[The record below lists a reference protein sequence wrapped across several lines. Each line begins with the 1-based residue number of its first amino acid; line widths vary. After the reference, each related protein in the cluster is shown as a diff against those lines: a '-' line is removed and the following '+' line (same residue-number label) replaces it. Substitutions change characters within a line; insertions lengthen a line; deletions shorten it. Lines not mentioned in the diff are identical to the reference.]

1 MRDTDFDQLVQQA
14 YDNLP
19 EQFRAVCDDILLRTA
34 DFADQEVLDALEIE
48 NPYHLLGL
56 YHGINLM
63 NKSVFALPNQPDSVM
78 IYRKP
83 IIEYARIENLPI
95 EDVITHV
102 VVHEYGH
109 HMGFSDEDMEDIEF
123 GRNGFYHTP

>member
-1 MRDTDFDQLVQQA
+1 MRNSEFDELVQQA
-14 YDNLP
+14 YNNLP
-19 EQFRAVCDDILLRTA
+19 EQFKAVCDDILLRTA
-34 DFADQEVLDALEIE
+34 DFADQEVLDALEID

-83 IIEYARIENLPI
+83 ILEYAKAYNLPV
-95 EDVITHV
+95 EDVITNV

-109 HMGFSDEDMEDIEF
+109 HMGFSDEDMEAIEF
-123 GRNGFYHTP
+123 GRDGFYHKP